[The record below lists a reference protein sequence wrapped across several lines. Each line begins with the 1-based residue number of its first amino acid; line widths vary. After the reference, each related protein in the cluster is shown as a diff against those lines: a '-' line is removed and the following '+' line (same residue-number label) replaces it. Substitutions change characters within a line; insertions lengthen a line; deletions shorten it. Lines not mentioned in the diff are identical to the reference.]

1 MPYKSP
7 ASKRKK
13 NIKDPPVRIPDA
25 IRLPDGREV
34 ALDTVTNKVTNK
46 TNYNLRAGLAY
57 THHGKRKMIKN
68 IVDTHEKL

>member
-46 TNYNLRAGLAY
+46 TNYNLLVGVAY
-57 THHGKRKMIKN
+57 SYRRKTKIAKP
-68 IVDTHEKL
+68 VDTDAKE